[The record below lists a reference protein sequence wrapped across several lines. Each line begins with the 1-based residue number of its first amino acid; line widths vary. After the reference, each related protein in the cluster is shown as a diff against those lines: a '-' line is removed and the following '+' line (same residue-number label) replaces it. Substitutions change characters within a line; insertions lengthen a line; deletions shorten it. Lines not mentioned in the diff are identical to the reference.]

1 MKKLLLAGLLA
12 VTLVPAA
19 QADGLGLTI
28 GVEGAF
34 VLPVGDWGDATGV
47 GFGGMAKGAF
57 NFTDEMS
64 ASFRIGYLYHLSKD
78 VAGVDY
84 STSELP
90 ILVGFRYQTA
100 LGLYGDLALGMVNC
114 GASAGD
120 ISDSEM
126 KFGML
131 VGVGFNIMSL
141 NFSANFF
148 APDLGH
154 VDEVMGLLFIVGYDF
169 VSL

>member
-1 MKKLLLAGLLA
+1 MKKLVLAGLLVVMLA
-12 VTLVPAA
+12 PAA
-19 QADGLGLTI
+19 QAGGLGLTI

-34 VLPVGDWGDATGV
+34 VLPMSDWGDATGV

-57 NFTDEMS
+57 SFTDEMS
-64 ASFRIGYLYHLSKD
+64 VSFRIGYLYHLSKSVGGMD
-78 VAGVDY
+78 V
-84 STSELP
+84 SSSELP

-114 GASAGD
+114 GAEVEGN
-120 ISDSEM
+120 SDSEM

-131 VGVGFNIMSL
+131 AGVGFNIMSL

-148 APDLGH
+148 APNLGH

-169 VSL
+169 VSF